1 MNHKRITYEERLVIE
16 LRLSDG
22 WSQQDIANE
31 LYRDKGTISRELS
44 RGSTLINGRYYY
56 SAAAAHQR
64 ASERA
69 RKSHRKP
76 LLIEQYGLLNLVKS
90 KLRKRWSPKK
100 ISTWLK
106 QKKDMAVSHE
116 TIYQYIYVQA
126 KGELKKELI
135 ALLRQQKPKR
145 QKRDSQVEKRGVIP
159 DMISIE
165 QRPAEVADRSVPG
178 HWEGDLIIGKDH
190 KSALGTLVERST
202 RYLLLVHLEAKDA
215 ESVRKAFAKKLRS
228 MPKDLKRSLTYDRGK
243 EMAQHKEFTV
253 STKMQV
259 YFCHP
264 HSPWQRGTNENT
276 NGLVR
281 DFFPK
286 GTDFTKV
293 SKQEVSK
300 IQRWI
305 NERPRETLGFK
316 TPIESIK
323 ELLSKEIVAVAS

>member
-1 MNHKRITYEERLVIE
+1 MAYQRLNYEERILISIRLKEQRDYQSIADE
-16 LRLSDG
+16 LKRS
-22 WSQQDIANE
+22 
-31 LYRDKGTISRELS
+31 KGTISREIN
-44 RGSTLINGRYYY
+44 RGCINESGLIVY

-64 ASERA
+64 ASEQA
-69 RKSHRKP
+69 QLSHRKP
-76 LLIEQYGLLNLVKS
+76 LLLEQDGMLKFVIQ
-90 KLRKRWSPKK
+90 KLKKRWSPKK

-106 QKKDMAVSHE
+106 RKKGMSVSHE

-135 ALLRQQKPKR
+135 SLLRQHKPKR
-145 QKRDSQVEKRGVIP
+145 QKRGQVTEKRGIIP
-159 DMISIE
+159 EMISIE
-165 QRPAEVADRSVPG
+165 QRPEEVADRSVPG
-178 HWEGDLIIGKDH
+178 HWEGDLIVGKDH
-190 KSALGTLVERST
+190 QSALGTLVERST
-202 RYLLLVHLEAKDA
+202 RYLLLVHLESKDA
-215 ESVRKAFAKKLRS
+215 ESVRLAFAKKLRS
-228 MPKDLKRSLTYDRGK
+228 MPRDLKRSLTYDRGK
-243 EMAQHKEFTV
+243 EMAQHKQFSI

-286 GTDFTKV
+286 GTDFNKV

-305 NERPRETLGFK
+305 NERPRETLNDK
-316 TPIESIK
+316 TPIEAIK
-323 ELLSKEIVAVAS
+323 ELFSHI

>member
-1 MNHKRITYEERLVIE
+1 MAYQRINYEERILISIRLKEQWDYQSIADE
-16 LRLSDG
+16 LQR
-22 WSQQDIANE
+22 N
-31 LYRDKGTISRELS
+31 KGTISREIS
-44 RGSTLINGRYYY
+44 RGCIKAPGGLVY

-64 ASERA
+64 ASEQA
-69 RKSHRKP
+69 QLSHRKP
-76 LLIEQYGLLNLVKS
+76 LLIEQDGMLKFVIQ

-106 QKKDMAVSHE
+106 RNKNMNVSHE

-135 ALLRQQKPKR
+135 SMLRQHKPKR
-145 QKRDSQVEKRGVIP
+145 QKRGQVKEKRGVIP
-159 DMISIE
+159 EMISIE
-165 QRPAEVADRSVPG
+165 QRPTEVADRSVPG

-190 KSALGTLVERST
+190 QSALGTLVERSS
-202 RYLLLVHLEAKDA
+202 RYLLLVHLESKDA
-215 ESVRKAFAKKLRS
+215 ESVRLAFAKKLRS
-228 MPKDLKRSLTYDRGK
+228 MPRDLKRSLTYDRGK
-243 EMAQHKEFTV
+243 EMAQHKQFTI

-259 YFCHP
+259 YFCDP

-286 GTDFTKV
+286 GTDFNKV

-305 NERPRETLGFK
+305 NERPRETLDDK
-316 TPIESIK
+316 TPIETIK
-323 ELLSKEIVAVAS
+323 ELFSQL

>member
-1 MNHKRITYEERLVIE
+1 LRENWDLQTIADE
-16 LRLSDG
+16 LGRS
-22 WSQQDIANE
+22 
-31 LYRDKGTISRELS
+31 KGTISREIS
-44 RGSTLINGRYYY
+44 RGCVYESGVIVY
-56 SAAAAHQR
+56 SPAAAHYK

-69 RKSHRKP
+69 RVSHKKP
-76 LLIEQYGLLNLVKS
+76 LILEQNGMLKLVIQ
-90 KLRKRWSPKK
+90 KLRKRWSPRK

-106 QKKDMAVSHE
+106 RNKNMSVSHE

-126 KGELKKELI
+126 KGDLKKELI
-135 ALLRQQKPKR
+135 TLLRQHKPKR
-145 QKRDSQVEKRGVIP
+145 QKRGHTTEKRGVIP

-165 QRPAEVADRSVPG
+165 QRPAEVADRSIPG
-178 HWEGDLIIGKDH
+178 HWEGDLIVGKDH

-243 EMAQHKEFTV
+243 EMAQHKEFTI

-286 GTDFTKV
+286 GTDFNKV

-300 IQRWI
+300 IQRWL
-305 NERPRETLGFK
+305 NERPRETLNDK
-316 TPIESIK
+316 TPIEAIK
-323 ELLSKEIVAVAS
+323 ELFSNLNVAIAS

>member
-1 MNHKRITYEERLVIE
+1 MAYQRLNYEERILISIRLKERWDYQSIADE
-16 LRLSDG
+16 LRRS
-22 WSQQDIANE
+22 
-31 LYRDKGTISRELS
+31 KGTISREIR
-44 RGSTLINGRYYY
+44 RGSIEVSGVWVY

-64 ASERA
+64 ASDQSQL
-69 RKSHRKP
+69 SHRKP
-76 LLIEQYGLLNLVKS
+76 LVLEQDGMLKFVIQ

-106 QKKDMAVSHE
+106 RKKDMSVSHE

-135 ALLRQQKPKR
+135 SLLRQHKPKR
-145 QKRDSQVEKRGVIP
+145 QKRAQVTEKRGIIP
-159 DMISIE
+159 EMISIE
-165 QRPAEVADRSVPG
+165 QRPEEVADRSVPG

-190 KSALGTLVERST
+190 QSALGTLVERST
-202 RYLLLVHLEAKDA
+202 RYLLLVHLESKDA
-215 ESVRKAFAKKLRS
+215 ESVRLAFAKKLRS

-243 EMAQHKEFTV
+243 EMAQHKQFTI
-253 STKMQV
+253 STKMKV

-286 GTDFTKV
+286 GTDFNKV

-305 NERPRETLGFK
+305 NERPRETLNDK
-316 TPIESIK
+316 TPIEAIK
-323 ELLSKEIVAVAS
+323 ELFSQL

>member
-1 MNHKRITYEERLVIE
+1 MAYQRLNYEERILISIRLKEQRDYQSIADE
-16 LRLSDG
+16 LKRS
-22 WSQQDIANE
+22 
-31 LYRDKGTISRELS
+31 KGTISREIN
-44 RGSTLINGRYYY
+44 RGCIKESGLIVY

-64 ASERA
+64 ASEQA
-69 RKSHRKP
+69 QLSHRKP
-76 LLIEQYGLLNLVKS
+76 LLLEQDGMLKFVIQ
-90 KLRKRWSPKK
+90 KLKKRWSPKK

-106 QKKDMAVSHE
+106 RKKGMSVSHE

-135 ALLRQQKPKR
+135 SLLRQHKPKR
-145 QKRDSQVEKRGVIP
+145 QKRGQITEKRGIIP
-159 DMISIE
+159 EMISIE
-165 QRPAEVADRSVPG
+165 QRPEEVADRSVPG
-178 HWEGDLIIGKDH
+178 HWEGDLIVGKDH
-190 KSALGTLVERST
+190 QSALGTLVERST
-202 RYLLLVHLEAKDA
+202 RYLLLVHLESKDA
-215 ESVRKAFAKKLRS
+215 ESVRLAFAKKLRS
-228 MPKDLKRSLTYDRGK
+228 MPRDLKRSLTYDRGK
-243 EMAQHKEFTV
+243 EMAQHKEFSI

-286 GTDFTKV
+286 GTDFNKV

-305 NERPRETLGFK
+305 NERPRETLNDK
-316 TPIESIK
+316 TPIEAIK
-323 ELLSKEIVAVAS
+323 ELFSQI